1 MSAISSSIK
10 RIKRRNIDPLFH
22 LFGIEV
28 KEFSSELD
36 YFMIS
41 EKFTKKSIA
50 MITKKL
56 GEFLQQASCTV
67 ATEELEEATAAF
79 YALSRSCPIRQST
92 GGSGFNAG
100 LELFIM
106 ARFLHPS
113 LIIESGVYRGFTTWV
128 LRHAAPRAKILS
140 FDIDLSR
147 VRHPEAEVEYV
158 ERDVS
163 AYDFSSL
170 SADNTLCFFDDH
182 VSQAL
187 RIEQALSWGFT
198 HLIFDDNLPV
208 HALHGEGLPPFPTVD
223 MIFSDELVEGEQI
236 EWKGEDKFQYTVRK
250 ADLFALRHKI
260 AFAQRLPD
268 LSWETGYRASNLT
281 YVKLRPL
288 GGALPLSDFPRQNHH
303 SSS

>member
-1 MSAISSSIK
+1 MSAVSSSIK

-22 LFGIEV
+22 RLGIEV
-28 KEFSSELD
+28 REFSSELD

-41 EKFTKKSIA
+41 EKFKKKSIA
-50 MITKKL
+50 MIAKKL
-56 GEFLQQASCTV
+56 GEFLQQASCAV
-67 ATEELEEATAAF
+67 ATEELQEVIATF
-79 YALSRSCPIRQST
+79 YGLSRTCPVRQST

-106 ARFLHPS
+106 AQFLRPP

-140 FDIDLSR
+140 FDVDLSR

-158 ERDVS
+158 EHDVS
-163 AYDFSSL
+163 TYDFRSL
-170 SADNTLCFFDDH
+170 STDNTLCFFDDH

-208 HALHGEGLPPFPTVD
+208 HALHGDGLPPFPTVD
-223 MIFSDELVEGEQI
+223 MIFNDELVEGEQI
-236 EWKGEDKFQYTVRK
+236 EWKGDTKFQYTVRK
-250 ADLFALRHKI
+250 ADLLRLRDNI

-268 LSWETGYRASNLT
+268 LSWETGYRPSNLT

-288 GGALPLSDFPRQNHH
+288 GP
-303 SSS
+303 